1 MSWAN
6 EENGNNISNSI
17 NDDSDLNTRLLAAS
31 DRAIST
37 DRSSLRKERMKSIE
51 FEESPRK
58 LSVYI
63 DLKEAQNYLN
73 PYHLTNIGIFAS
85 YLAVGFN
92 MYFIQTPLNYYM
104 VYVLNATAAQQ
115 TVVTGLLS
123 LPWSLKI
130 ACGFLSDTL
139 PIFGYRRKSYFILG
153 WTTCIVCN
161 VLLAVLVEP
170 TLAETAA
177 LVFFETMGM
186 VLADVCTDAC
196 IVERSKAYEHIDN
209 RGTLQ
214 ATGYIIRFFGAIVG
228 SILGAIL
235 YNKNDSADSWS
246 WGLPIWGIFLLNA
259 IIPLTIITPFF
270 YSLLEIQ
277 SEVPPSIKNQVTEI
291 WNLVQRKAA
300 WKPCCFIYIYNL
312 LFLSNPAW
320 NSFLVYGLG
329 FTNFYLGLLT
339 IVGSVIS
346 YFALVFYR
354 YFLFDT
360 PWRKIYLF
368 TGFIGFVFSC
378 LQLILVFQINEK
390 IGLGGLAGSLFFAL
404 GAYGVI
410 QFVAAIQFLP
420 SVKMFLGLCPDGAEG
435 ASYAMLTTISNLAG
449 TASYSIA
456 GVCANLWDVSNN
468 TLAEHNYSGMWRL
481 TLFCGCIQLMGL
493 FFLPLLPNGIA
504 EQVEM
509 QANDSNSKTAGIIF
523 LSVIG
528 ISLTFVI
535 SFTIYTIING

>member
-1 MSWAN
+1 MEQHVPGWD
-6 EENGNNISNSI
+6 SI
-17 NDDSDLNTRLLAAS
+17 NHDDGDLNARLLGDNS
-31 DRAIST
+31 DRVIST
-37 DRSSLRKERMKSIE
+37 DRSSLESRTKKERLKSVE

-63 DLKEAQNYLN
+63 DLHEAARYLN

-85 YLAVGFN
+85 YLAVGFG

-104 VYVLNATAAQQ
+104 VYDINATAAQQ

-139 PIFGYRRKSYFILG
+139 PIFGFRRKSYFIVG

-161 VLLAVLVEP
+161 VLLAILVEP
-170 TLAETAA
+170 SLAATAI
-177 LVFFETMGM
+177 LVFLETLGM

-196 IVERSKAYEHIDN
+196 IVERSKAYEHVDN

-214 ATGYIIRFFGAIVG
+214 ATGYIIRFFGAILG
-228 SILGAIL
+228 SVLGAIL

-270 YSLLEIQ
+270 YHLLEIQ
-277 SEVPPSIKNQVTEI
+277 SEVPPSIKNQVSEI
-291 WNLVQRKAA
+291 WKLVQRKAA
-300 WKPCCFIYIYNL
+300 WKPCSFIFIYNL
-312 LFLSNPAW
+312 FFLTNPAW

-329 FTNFYLGLLT
+329 FSNFYLGLLT

-346 YFALVFYR
+346 YLALVFYR

-368 TGFIGFVFSC
+368 TGCIGFIFSC
-378 LQLILVFQINEK
+378 LQLILVFQLNEK
-390 IGLGGLAGSLFFAL
+390 IGLGGVAGSLFFAM
-404 GAYGVI
+404 GSYGII

-420 SVKMFLGLCPDGAEG
+420 AVKMFLG
-435 ASYAMLTTISNLAG
+435 IIVIIIIVIIIIIVNV
-449 TASYSIA
+449 IIII
-456 GVCANLWDVSNN
+456 
-468 TLAEHNYSGMWRL
+468 
-481 TLFCGCIQLMGL
+481 IQDFAQMVLRELLM
-493 FFLPLLPNGIA
+493 
-504 EQVEM
+504 QC
-509 QANDSNSKTAGIIF
+509 
-523 LSVIG
+523 
-528 ISLTFVI
+528 
-535 SFTIYTIING
+535 